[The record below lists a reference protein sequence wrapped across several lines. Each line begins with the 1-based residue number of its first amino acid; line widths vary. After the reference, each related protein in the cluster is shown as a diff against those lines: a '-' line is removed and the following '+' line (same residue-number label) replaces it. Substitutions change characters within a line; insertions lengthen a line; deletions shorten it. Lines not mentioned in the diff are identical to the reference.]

1 MYLRT
6 IKRKNKDGTVVEY
19 LQLAHNIRH
28 PKSRKPVAKIIHSF
42 GRADKLDYKQ
52 LDRLCRSI
60 ARVCGLKVLDPS
72 KVANES
78 PELTEDASFT
88 DNLKLFFDS

>member
-6 IKRKNKDGTVVEY
+6 TRRTNKDGTVVEY

-28 PKSRKPVAKIIHSF
+28 PKSRKPVAKIIHNF

-60 ARVCGLKVLDPS
+60 DRVCGLKGSRSVKSRQRVTRADRRRL
-72 KVANES
+72 
-78 PELTEDASFT
+78 LYR
-88 DNLKLFFDS
+88 